1 VWGSG
6 RPTSLELCAL
16 FLKAMRLCNLHVQS
30 LHSTHVSMSD
40 RNVAAQ
46 DEQPLLD
53 QIPASPPHRQ
63 AQPRLPAQ
71 RPRAQPS
78 AARLWII
85 SALVLVGVVLSFLTQ
100 IGYMGAGSSKG
111 GHHNDVFKH
120 GQSKGGSEGQSQKQ
134 DQAVMS
140 GKRSV
145 GYFVSLTSAKGL
157 QSILADTSPGQ
168 LVRARQE
175 RSKPGC

>member
-1 VWGSG
+1 MWGSG
-6 RPTSLELCAL
+6 CPTSLELCAL
-16 FLKAMRLCNLHVQS
+16 FLKAMRLCNLQS
-30 LHSTHVSMSD
+30 LHSTHDSMSD
-40 RNVAAQ
+40 RNAAAQ
-46 DEQPLLD
+46 DEQNLLD
-53 QIPASPPHRQ
+53 QIPASPSHRQ

-120 GQSKGGSEGQSQKQ
+120 GQSKGGSEGQSLKQ

-145 GYFVSLTSAKGL
+145 GYFVSLQKG
-157 QSILADTSPGQ
+157 SG
-168 LVRARQE
+168 
-175 RSKPGC
+175 RSWLIHR